1 MSIKVIT
8 DSTSYIPKEIQ
19 EDLDLSIVSL
29 NIIVK
34 GTSERELDV
43 NLDQFYSH
51 LKELNEI
58 PTSSQPT
65 PDEML
70 ETFESLVRNGHDIF
84 GVFLSSEMSGTF
96 SNAHMIRDLVLEKY
110 PTANIQLFDSM
121 TNCMQ
126 MGYIAIEAAKAAKA
140 GASMDEVIEVATQV
154 KEHSRFLFT
163 PETLDYLKKGG
174 RIGGASALLG
184 NIFQIKP
191 ILTIEDGKT
200 TVYTKVRTK
209 KKAIQT
215 FIDKFKEDLTSRELG
230 GVIVHHINNEEDG
243 FLLAQKLEEE
253 LKQPVGLQSIGPVI
267 GCHVGPGSIGI
278 AYYTK

>member
-163 PETLDYLKKGG
+163 PETLDYLKKG
-174 RIGGASALLG
+174 
-184 NIFQIKP
+184 
-191 ILTIEDGKT
+191 
-200 TVYTKVRTK
+200 
-209 KKAIQT
+209 
-215 FIDKFKEDLTSRELG
+215 
-230 GVIVHHINNEEDG
+230 
-243 FLLAQKLEEE
+243 
-253 LKQPVGLQSIGPVI
+253 
-267 GCHVGPGSIGI
+267 
-278 AYYTK
+278 

>member
-8 DSTSYIPKEIQ
+8 DSTSYIPTEIQ
-19 EDLDLSIVSL
+19 NDLDISVVSL
-29 NIIVK
+29 NIIVE

-43 NLDQFYSH
+43 NLDEFYAH

-70 ETFESLVRNGHDIF
+70 TTFESLVREGHDIF
-84 GVFLSSEMSGTF
+84 AVFLSSEMSGTF

-110 PTANIQLFDSM
+110 PNANIQLFDSM

-126 MGYIAIEAAKAAKA
+126 MGYIAIEAAKAAKT
-140 GASMDEVIEVATQV
+140 GASMDEVMTIATQV

-191 ILTIEDGKT
+191 ILTVEDGKT

-215 FIDKFKEDLTSRELG
+215 FIDKFKEDIASSEIG
-230 GVIVHHINNEEDG
+230 GIIVHHIHNEEEG
-243 FLLAQKLEEE
+243 QLLASKLEEE
-253 LKQPVGLQSIGPVI
+253 LNQPVMLQSIGPVI